1 MFNQHRTRT
10 QAIQEV
16 IDIPTLGALN
26 AVGYSTEGFGHGSG
40 GEQKRREYCWC
51 EAGGWLRESRGG
63 SEAAEADDGNL
74 AEQKK
79 RRVSTDSPPDW
90 HWSG

>member
-10 QAIQEV
+10 RAIQEV

-26 AVGYSTEGFGHGSG
+26 SVGYSTDGFGHGSS
-40 GEQKRREYCWC
+40 GEQKRREYWWR

-63 SEAAEADDGNL
+63 SEAAEADDGNQ